1 MKENKTRRLLKDGWY
16 LVLRNST
23 NENNTMSRNVLGG
36 EGAVEDTEILVEEE
50 ITKGEA
56 LDLAE
61 GAELGGDVERAVGS
75 VHESNSPLTVG
86 ELTDPNLS
94 VVLRISDS
102 VTLDTERILIDSN
115 DFLVDEDLLSPSGDV
130 SEIVGHVERS
140 SEDSPNSHLG
150 LGFLLVETRLHT
162 NDEHIGI
169 VPVAGTSVLEPEI
182 TVTEG
187 SHDITNGLI
196 SSTNIVVVSPEVAVL
211 LEGGIVGPVTE
222 VLGISSHRAGEENRS
237 AGSIQEV
244 GHGGVGIGLV
254 LNLRVATVHLQGINT
269 PISEG
274 LSINLKETLGTGILL
289 AGVGTVIV
297 VGTEEEALVVDVV
310 REPLH
315 AMGETLGISNK
326 TEVLVSLV
334 SSPAVINVD
343 TLGRSKAREGS
354 IRCNQP

>member
-1 MKENKTRRLLKDGWY
+1 MRKYLSAELSIESTEFLLGEKITELEGNDLGEVREVNGDSGSSLRRVQEDNSPITLRKLSDPNFMITSRSKSVTR
-16 LVLRNST
+16 
-23 NENNTMSRNVLGG
+23 
-36 EGAVEDTEILVEEE
+36 DTEM
-50 ITKGEA
+50 
-56 LDLAE
+56 
-61 GAELGGDVERAVGS
+61 
-75 VHESNSPLTVG
+75 
-86 ELTDPNLS
+86 
-94 VVLRISDS
+94 
-102 VTLDTERILIDSN
+102 ILIDSN
-115 DFLVDEDLLSPSGDV
+115 DFLVQKDLLSPSSNV
-130 SEIVGHVERS
+130 SEVVGHVERS
-140 SEDSPNSHLG
+140 SKNRPNSHLG
-150 LGFLLVETRLHT
+150 LGFLLVKTRLHT
-162 NDEHIGI
+162 NDNHIGI

>member
-169 VPVAGTSVLEPEI
+169 VPVTGTSVLAPNRV
-182 TVTEG
+182 VTELV
-187 SHDITNGLI
+187 DDGLDGLPVGL
-196 SSTNIVVVSPEVAVL
+196 NIIPVSPEVAVGRKVLVVGVVVL
-211 LEGGIVGPVTE
+211 LEGISGP
-222 VLGISSHRAGEENRS
+222 RAGVEHGAASLVE
-237 AGSIQEV
+237 EV
-244 GHGGVGIGLV
+244 GHGGVGIGLIK
-254 LNLRVATVHLQGINT
+254 NLRVATVHLEGVDA
-269 PISEG
+269 PLSEG
-274 LSINLKETLGTGILL
+274 LGILDEVTL
-289 AGVGTVIV
+289 RTNVATAGLGTVIV
-297 VGTEEEALVVDVV
+297 VDTEEETLVVDVV
-310 REPLH
+310 SEPFN
-315 AMGETLGISNK
+315 AVRETLGIGSHDA
-326 TEVLVSLV
+326 VGISLLGG
-334 SSPAVINVD
+334 PAVIDVD
-343 TLGRSKAREGS
+343 TLGMRKGGEG
-354 IRCNQP
+354 RTL